1 MSHAVEIKH
10 YKQLPDGQIAVAACC
25 CGDLVHTSWHT
36 MAPAIFDT
44 PGRFEASVNWHV
56 QRVANQHETMLQA
69 KSVLS
74 SLVGQT
80 HTFDTHSVAFEHFR
94 QLSDGQ
100 LSIAARCC
108 SDDKSTQSHILDA
121 DVASDHIS
129 CQAAIKEHCQN
140 TAKKHELTRRC
151 ETALPALVG
160 KEFKIDTTTI
170 NAVAA

>member
-25 CGDLVHTSWHT
+25 CGDPVHTSWHT

-44 PGRFEASVNWHV
+44 PGRFEQSVNWHI
-56 QRVANQHETMLQA
+56 QRVANQHEEMLQA
-69 KSVLS
+69 KAVLS
-74 SLVGQT
+74 GLVGQT
-80 HTFDTHSVAFEHFR
+80 HSFDTHSVKFEHYR

-100 LSIAARCC
+100 LSIAAQCC
-108 SDDKSTQSHILDA
+108 GDESTLASHIIDSNVAA
-121 DVASDHIS
+121 DKNL